1 VSTALFQVAAYFGRV
16 TEGGARSWHDHDD
29 APVKTRTWHDAI
41 IYCTSDYLQ
50 GAKIESDN
58 ADIYYYS
65 YFPTRIKTE
74 NIPRSDEVVALP
86 NDAQTT
92 NHCFHDFISTQR
104 SQHEALSH
112 PFAPNPQS
120 QGAHTR
126 YRPKDDGTS

>member
-1 VSTALFQVAAYFGRV
+1 VSPKEALVPGTITMTLQSKPELG
-16 TEGGARSWHDHDD
+16 TTRSS
-29 APVKTRTWHDAI
+29 
-41 IYCTSDYLQ
+41 TSDYLQ